1 MTIQTPTTMKTRDLL
16 RTDWP
21 AWLVILLPFIVLAV
35 VWDRLPAELP
45 MHWNASGEIDRY
57 EPKGFGAFLLP
68 LIGLCMY
75 ALILAV
81 PWLDPK
87 RKTDRDQKAIRAFRF
102 IMPLLMTA
110 LFCVLCLYWLGFTFN
125 MEHAVYLLISGLFL
139 VMGNFLGAI
148 KPNYFI
154 GIRTPWTLE
163 SPEIWRKTHR
173 LAGKV
178 WVFGALTMILL
189 WFVVPAR
196 AYGAVFMAGTLTLA
210 LVPVAYSLFLY
221 MAQKKAASE
230 APE

>member
-1 MTIQTPTTMKTRDLL
+1 MKTRDLV

-21 AWLVILLPFIVLAV
+21 IWLVILLPFVVLAV
-35 VWDRLPAELP
+35 VWDRLPAELA

-57 EPKGFGAFLLP
+57 DEKGFSAFLLP
-68 LIGLCMY
+68 LIGLAMY
-75 ALILAV
+75 MLVLAV

-87 RKTDRDQKAIRAFRF
+87 RKTDHDQKAIRAFRF
-102 IMPLLMTA
+102 ILPLLMTV
-110 LFCVLCLYWLGFTFN
+110 LFCVLCLYWLGFSFN
-125 MEHAVYLLISGLFL
+125 MENAVFLLVSGLFL

-178 WVFGALTMILL
+178 WVFGALAMILL
-189 WFVVPAR
+189 WFIVPES
-196 AYGAVFMAGTLTLA
+196 AYQAVFLAGTLTLV
-210 LVPVAYSLFLY
+210 LVPVAYSFSLY
-221 MAQKKAASE
+221 LTEKKEASAAAEEE
-230 APE
+230 AHQ